1 MTSMKVGAAGKALFR
16 EWEGLELE
24 EYLDS
29 GGAPTIGIGHLLTRS
44 ERLSGKIILQGQ
56 SVRYRNGL
64 TVEQC
69 LDLLDQDLA
78 PAERAVN
85 AGVRVA
91 LNQNQFDALV
101 SFTFNVGDSAFANST
116 LLKEL
121 NAGHY
126 DQVPVQLRRWVKD
139 NGKVVKGLIKRR
151 EKEIELW
158 NRAPA
163 NR

>member
-1 MTSMKVGAAGKALFR
+1 MANMRVGTAGKALFK

-29 GGAPTIGIGHLLTRS
+29 GGAPTIGIGHLMTRS
-44 ERLSGKIILQGQ
+44 ERMSGKIIIKGQ
-56 SVRYRNGL
+56 PVRYRNGL

-78 PAERAVN
+78 PAEQAVN
-85 AGVRVA
+85 AGVTVA

-101 SFTFNVGDSAFANST
+101 SFTFNVGDHAFRSST
-116 LLKEL
+116 LLQEL
-121 NAGHY
+121 NAGRH
-126 DQVPVQLRRWVKD
+126 DQVPHQLRRWIRD
-139 NGKVVKGLIKRR
+139 NGKVVKGLINRR

-158 NRAPA
+158 NRPPA
-163 NR
+163 NS

>member
-1 MTSMKVGAAGKALFR
+1 MTSMQVGAAGKALFR

-64 TVEQC
+64 TVQQC

-78 PAERAVN
+78 PAEQAVN

>member
-78 PAERAVN
+78 ALESITPADIQAAARTYFT
-85 AGVRVA
+85 RTRLTVA
-91 LNQNQFDALV
+91 HILPEA
-101 SFTFNVGDSAFANST
+101 AAH
-116 LLKEL
+116 E
-121 NAGHY
+121 
-126 DQVPVQLRRWVKD
+126 
-139 NGKVVKGLIKRR
+139 
-151 EKEIELW
+151 
-158 NRAPA
+158 
-163 NR
+163 